1 MAYGR
6 AEERGGRLQRIGE
19 GIGHLGDWNLFF
31 ATAAGSAATLVGL
44 LFVATQLHIEV
55 FKDPTNRWAALA
67 QSTLTILSVI
77 FLMAL
82 FFVMPIPNPSLHIRG
97 DFTVI
102 VVVLALWRTISSW
115 LPVMKATGKGRGHRW
130 VQSFWL
136 LIVPLIWYA
145 YLLRGAVQ
153 LIQEQSDGT
162 LTVGFALLALFAIS
176 LRNAWRL
183 VVAVAQEP
191 AG

>member
-6 AEERGGRLQRIGE
+6 AEARGGRLQRIGRYRS
-19 GIGHLGDWNLFF
+19 LGRLEPLLRHRRRERSN
-31 ATAAGSAATLVGL
+31 AVGL

-55 FKDPTNRWAALA
+55 FKDPPNRWAALA

-82 FFVMPIPNPSLHIRG
+82 FFVMPIPNPSLQIRG

-115 LPVMKATGKGRGHRW
+115 LPVMKVTGNGRWHRF

-145 YLLRGAVQ
+145 YLFRGAIQ

-183 VVAVAQEP
+183 VVVVAQEP
-191 AG
+191 AS

>member
-1 MAYGR
+1 
-6 AEERGGRLQRIGE
+6 
-19 GIGHLGDWNLFF
+19 LGDWNLFF

-115 LPVMKATGKGRGHRW
+115 LPVMKATGKGRWHRL

>member
-1 MAYGR
+1 MNPV
-6 AEERGGRLQRIGE
+6 
-19 GIGHLGDWNLFF
+19 GDWNLFF

-55 FKDPTNRWAALA
+55 FKDPMNRWAALA
-67 QSTLTILSVI
+67 QATLTILSVI
-77 FLMAL
+77 FILAL
-82 FFVMPIPNPSLHIRG
+82 FFIVPLPNSSLRIRG
-97 DFTVI
+97 EIIVI
-102 VVVLALWRTISSW
+102 VVGFSLWRTIAGW
-115 LPVMKATGKGRGHRW
+115 WPVVRIAERGRRHRI

-136 LIVPLIWYA
+136 LILPLIVYA
-145 YLLRGAVQ
+145 YLVMGALE

-162 LTVGFALLALFAIS
+162 LTVGSALLALFAIA

-191 AG
+191 TS

>member
-1 MAYGR
+1 
-6 AEERGGRLQRIGE
+6 
-19 GIGHLGDWNLFF
+19 LGDWNLFF
-31 ATAAGSAATLVGL
+31 ATAAGSSATLVGL

-77 FLMAL
+77 FILAL
-82 FFVMPIPNPSLHIRG
+82 FFVMPLPSPSLRIRG
-97 DFTVI
+97 DFVVI
-102 VVVLALWRTISSW
+102 VVVFSLWRTIGSW
-115 LPVMKATGKGRGHRW
+115 WPVVGMTGKGRGHQII
-130 VQSFWL
+130 QSVWL
-136 LIVPLIWYA
+136 LVVPLVWYA
-145 YLLRGAVQ
+145 YLVRGGVQ
-153 LIQEQSDGT
+153 LIQEQPDGA
-162 LTVGFALLALFAIS
+162 LTVATALLALFAIA